1 LATDDNQGFILPGSG
16 AFMSSRSSAFARCAL
31 GAVAAAAILAMPIG
45 AQAAAK
51 NERVVVTFK
60 DGGAAAARAAVA
72 RAGGRVVLDLGELN
86 ALAVRLPSAA
96 LDTLKADR
104 RVASVEADP
113 LRTLMVRK
121 GTPRVSGRNAPDSL
135 EQVPFGIPM
144 VQADQLGFN
153 AADAKKVCIIDAGYD
168 LSHEDLQKTN
178 VDGVDLT
185 TTQLG
190 DWNTDENSHGTH
202 VAGTVAGLGGNGVG
216 VVGVVP
222 TGTLPLF
229 IAKVFDASGSASS
242 SAIINGVRQC
252 SRAGAKIISMS
263 LGGGRP
269 TQFEERTYQRMADR
283 GILVI
288 AAAGNAGDTT
298 TSYPAGYASVMS
310 VAAIDVNMARAD
322 FSQVNADVEI
332 AAPGVATLSTVPPN
346 LASVATLTVGSDSYP
361 VLAMDGT
368 PRAMATAALADF
380 GFGDAPLAGSMADRV
395 CLISR
400 GNIDFAT
407 KVLNCQTSGGVGAVI
422 YNNVP
427 GEFLGTLGGIAT
439 TIPSAS
445 ATQADGA
452 AMLGQVGALATLSV
466 AADPSKYA
474 LFDGTSMATPHV
486 SGVAALV
493 WSNHP
498 TCTAAQIR
506 TTLQKSAMDLG
517 SAGRDSEFGFGLVQA
532 KTASDRI
539 ASMGCAN

>member
-1 LATDDNQGFILPGSG
+1 
-16 AFMSSRSSAFARCAL
+16 MSSRSSAFVRCAL
-31 GAVAAAAILAMPIG
+31 SAVAAAAILAMPLA

-51 NERVVVTFK
+51 QERVVVTFK

-72 RAGGRVVLDLGELN
+72 RAGGRVVIDLSELN

-96 LDTLKADR
+96 VKKLKADR

-113 LRTLMVRK
+113 VRTLMVRK
-121 GTPRVSGRNAPDSL
+121 GTPRISGRNALDGS
-135 EQVPFGIPM
+135 EQIPFGIPM
-144 VQADQLGFN
+144 VQADQVAFK

-178 VDGVDLT
+178 VAGVDLT

-269 TQFEERTYQRMADR
+269 TKFEERTYQRMADK

-288 AAAGNAGDTT
+288 AAAGNAGDTS

-310 VAAIDVNMARAD
+310 VAAIDVNKARAD

-346 LASVATLTVGSDSYP
+346 LSSMGTLTVNGASYP
-361 VLAMDGT
+361 VLAMDGS
-368 PRAMATAALADF
+368 PRLSASGALADF
-380 GFGDAPLAGSMADRV
+380 GLGLTAAPGTMTGKV

-400 GNIDFAT
+400 GDIDFAT
-407 KVLNCQTSGGVGAVI
+407 KVLNCEASGGVGAVV
-422 YNNVP
+422 YNNAP
-427 GEFLGTLGGIAT
+427 GELLGTLGGVAT
-439 TIPSAS
+439 AIPSVG
-445 ATQADGA
+445 ATQADGT
-452 AMLGQVGALATLSV
+452 AMLAQLGTSAAVGV
-466 AADPSKYA
+466 VADPAQYA
-474 LFDGTSMATPHV
+474 FFDGTSMATPHV

-493 WSNHP
+493 WSNHS

-517 SAGRDSEFGFGLVQA
+517 TAGRDSEFGFGLVQA
-532 KTASDRI
+532 KAASDRI
-539 ASMGCAN
+539 AAMGCAN

>member
-1 LATDDNQGFILPGSG
+1 MSLTSSGFV
-16 AFMSSRSSAFARCAL
+16 RVAL
-31 GAVAAAAILAMPIG
+31 SAVAAAAILAVPLA

-51 NERVVVTFK
+51 HERVVVTFK

-72 RAGGRVVLDLGELN
+72 RAGGRVVLDLTDLN

-96 LDTLKADR
+96 VPRLKADR

-113 LRTLMVRK
+113 VRTLMVRK
-121 GTPRVSGRNAPDSL
+121 GTPRISNRNALDSS
-135 EQVPFGIPM
+135 EQIPFGIPM
-144 VQADQLGFN
+144 VQADRLAFN
-153 AADAKKVCIIDAGYD
+153 AAGAKKVCIIDAGYD
-168 LSHEDLQKTN
+168 LGHEDLQTAN
-178 VDGVDLT
+178 VAGVDLT

-269 TQFEERTYQRMADR
+269 TKFEERTYQRMADK

-288 AAAGNAGDTT
+288 AAAGNGGDTT
-298 TSYPAGYASVMS
+298 TSFPAGYPSVMS
-310 VAAIDVNMARAD
+310 VAAIDVNQARAE

-346 LASVATLTVGSDSYP
+346 LASLGTLTVGAGSYP
-361 VLAMDGT
+361 VQTMDGS
-368 PRAMATAALADF
+368 PRASATGALADF
-380 GFGDAPLAGSMADRV
+380 AFGDTPVAGSMAGKV
-395 CLISR
+395 CLVSR

-407 KVLNCQTSGGVGAVI
+407 KVQNCQASGGVGAVV
-422 YNNVP
+422 YNNQS
-427 GEFLGTLGGIAT
+427 GELLGTLGGVVT
-439 TIPSAS
+439 GIPSVG

-452 AMLGQVGALATLSV
+452 AMLAQLGTSATVGV
-466 AADPSKYA
+466 VADPAQYA
-474 LFDGTSMATPHV
+474 FFDGTSMATPHV

-498 TCTAAQIR
+498 SCTAAQIR

-517 SAGRDSEFGFGLVQA
+517 TAGRDSEFGFGLVQA
-532 KTASDRI
+532 KAASDRI
-539 ASMGCAN
+539 VAGGCAN